1 MPSACWKCGN
11 GAPEGSTRVQ
21 PLPCQEARSE
31 AWHRFYG
38 GVQVGPLH
46 FEGRTPASSGFMSI
60 FAGASKCPDGR
71 TKKRGGSFVP
81 SFGWMDWSGR
91 RCVWSKLIDWPSTQP
106 EMRFS
111 KAAACGALC
120 FSCKN
125 TFFSA
130 PGGRRRLRIP
140 ILLHMNFVCRCL
152 ILGLG
157 ILLMIDTRGS

>member
-1 MPSACWKCGN
+1 MGLRKAQLEFS
-11 GAPEGSTRVQ
+11 
-21 PLPCQEARSE
+21 PCPVR
-31 AWHRFYG
+31 RPDPKLGTGFMG

-91 RCVWSKLIDWPSTQP
+91 RCVWNKLIDWPSTQP

-120 FSCKN
+120 FCCKN

-157 ILLMIDTRGS
+157 ILSMIDTRGS